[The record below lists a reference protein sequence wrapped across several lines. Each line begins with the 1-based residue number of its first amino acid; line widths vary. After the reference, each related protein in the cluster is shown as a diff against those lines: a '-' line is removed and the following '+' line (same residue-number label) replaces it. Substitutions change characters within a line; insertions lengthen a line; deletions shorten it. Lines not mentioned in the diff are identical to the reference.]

1 MHHSSESI
9 GAIAG
14 ALSKAQSELTN
25 PEKSLTATIS
35 LPFSDGKPTG
45 PSAMRRCPADSTSSA
60 KSWAGMNSR
69 SCRQRRS
76 TRRPGLSG

>member
-1 MHHSSESI
+1 MHHSSELI

-35 LPFSDGKPTG
+35 SPFPTG
-45 PSAMRRCPADSTSSA
+45 
-60 KSWAGMNSR
+60 SR
-69 SCRQRRS
+69 PDLPLCVAVQR
-76 TRRPGLSG
+76 TRHHPQSPGQA